1 MCRWAQKAA
10 WSVQMV
16 RNNLVNHSRGFPLN
30 WHTSALI
37 HVWVFGFVF
46 FFSSQVS
53 VIYPGGIKDWKEKKK
68 GKKVSLSGLLP
79 YEHQSFAQGSVWAY
93 NCYWYLSKCV
103 FSSHLQPH
111 SVSAQNNDP
120 SVLLPLEQSTRLLGK
135 ESAALTAVPW
145 WSLLPNGLLL
155 QLEWEPW
162 LGPLSFQ
169 TAFLEQK
176 TEKGFHSSNKMDLSL
191 LVTPSERWGWS
202 FSLVHLPISLTLS
215 FLSPVN
221 MKNKWLNTKK

>member
-1 MCRWAQKAA
+1 M
-10 WSVQMV
+10 
-16 RNNLVNHSRGFPLN
+16 
-30 WHTSALI
+30 
-37 HVWVFGFVF
+37 
-46 FFSSQVS
+46 
-53 VIYPGGIKDWKEKKK
+53 
-68 GKKVSLSGLLP
+68 SLSGLLP

-111 SVSAQNNDP
+111 SVSAQSNDP
-120 SVLLPLEQSTRLLGK
+120 SVLLPLEQSTRLPGK

-162 LGPLSFQ
+162 LGPPSFQ
-169 TAFLEQK
+169 TGFLEQK

-221 MKNKWLNTKK
+221 MKNKWLNTKKKISKTPKYVIWENEPRWSPSFKNCIKKLHYCQVRWREARKTALITDAI